1 LLRDDGTVTL
11 LEEPHGTLLGVFPD
25 SGVVDVGVTLNPGD
39 ALILY
44 TDGVI
49 EARDKDGEMFGFDR
63 LVALAAT
70 SSGRSA
76 EGIAR
81 RVELAAVGHAAGT
94 VDDIAV
100 LVLRRRPPS
109 TTTP

>member
-1 LLRDDGTVTL
+1 VAL
-11 LEEPHGTLLGVFPD
+11 LEEPHGALLGVFPH
-25 SGVVDVGVTLNPGD
+25 SGAVDVDVALHPGD

-81 RVELAAVGHAAGT
+81 RIELAAVAHAAST

-100 LVLRRRPPS
+100 LVLRRRPPTAAS
-109 TTTP
+109 